1 VSRAGFLRGDAL
13 PVEFFVAF
21 RYLVSRRGSRSVSLV
36 GVIAI
41 GGIFIGVM
49 ALIVVLAVLN
59 GMQSELRE
67 KILGT
72 NAHVIVLT
80 HGNRPIGDYGAV
92 IAEVERVPGVAAA
105 APFIYSE
112 AILSGTGDRR
122 EGVIVRGV
130 DPERESAVTEIS
142 RNLLSGDMDF
152 GAVRGEGGRPGAVL
166 GDLLAERLFVSEGDE
181 VVLFSPMANRV
192 TPLGVMP
199 SISRFVVRGIF
210 KTGLYEYDS
219 KFVYLSLADAQ
230 AFLGMGDE
238 VSGVEV
244 KVDDIYRAG
253 EIGAEIV
260 DRLGYPFRTNDWI
273 TLNHS
278 LFSALKLEKTAMF
291 IILTLIVLVAAFN
304 IVSTLVI
311 LVRDK
316 TREIGILKS
325 LGLTSRSIRKIFIVD
340 GFLIG
345 VTGTA
350 LGCAGGYT
358 LARLLEKYRF
368 ISLPR
373 DVYWIDTLP
382 VQMQAGDFVMIAAA
396 SLAISVLATLYPA
409 VQASGFTPV
418 DAIRYE

>member
-1 VSRAGFLRGDAL
+1 MSFEFFIARRYLISRKGSRAISFIGL
-13 PVEFFVAF
+13 
-21 RYLVSRRGSRSVSLV
+21 
-36 GVIAI
+36 IAI

-80 HGNRPIGDYGAV
+80 YGNKPIGEYADI
-92 IAEVERVPGVAAA
+92 IAEVENVGGVVAA

-112 AILSGTGDRR
+112 AIISGDKQHN
-122 EGVIVRGV
+122 EGVIIRGV
-130 DPERESAVTEIS
+130 DPTRESAVTDVS
-142 RNLLSGDMDF
+142 RSLLQGDMAFAESASRD
-152 GAVRGEGGRPGAVL
+152 GKAGVVVGY
-166 GDLLAERLFVSEGDE
+166 LLAERLLVGVGDE
-181 VVLFSPMANRV
+181 VVLFSPMATRA

-199 SISRFVVRGIF
+199 NMSKFEIQGIF

-219 KFVYLSLADAQ
+219 KFVYLSLDRAQ
-230 AFLGMGDE
+230 RFLSLGDE
-238 VSGVEV
+238 VSGIEV
-244 KVDDIYRAG
+244 KVDDIYKAG
-253 EIGAEIV
+253 EIGVEIV
-260 DRLGYPFRTNDWI
+260 ERLGYPYRVNDWI
-273 TLNHS
+273 TLNHN

-291 IILTLIVLVAAFN
+291 VILTLIILVAAFN

-325 LGLTSRSIRKIFIVD
+325 MGLTSRAVMRIFMID
-340 GFLIG
+340 GFIIG
-345 VTGTA
+345 LVGTI

-358 LARLLEKYRF
+358 LSKLLEKYKF

-382 VQMQAGDFVMIAAA
+382 VQLQVGDFIMIAVA
-396 SLAISVLATLYPA
+396 SLLISILATLYPA
-409 VQASGFTPV
+409 IHASKFMPV
-418 DAIRYE
+418 EAIRYE